1 MDIILII
8 ILASILIATLS
19 ILYLNIKSNIK
30 KEDEN
35 KADQI
40 ANLNAEIIKLKD
52 SLNTTVTVSYTH
64 LTLPTIFRV

>member
-35 KADQI
+35 KADEI

-52 SLNTTVTVSYTH
+52 SLNFV
-64 LTLPTIFRV
+64 F

>member
-35 KADQI
+35 KADEI
-40 ANLNAEIIKLKD
+40 ANLNAEIIL
-52 SLNTTVTVSYTH
+52 SLIH
-64 LTLPTIFRV
+64 I

>member
-35 KADQI
+35 KADEI
-40 ANLNAEIIKLKD
+40 ANLNAEIIK
-52 SLNTTVTVSYTH
+52 SVSYTH
-64 LTLPTIFRV
+64 LTLPTNGCV

>member
-8 ILASILIATLS
+8 ILASILIAILF
-19 ILYLNIKSNIK
+19 ILYLNIKSNTK

-35 KADQI
+35 KVDEI

-52 SLNTTVTVSYTH
+52 SLNTTINLSLIH
-64 LTLPTIFRV
+64 I